1 MVHDS
6 VACFSSEAS
15 PPTKKSP
22 GIFERIK
29 QSLDGRAER
38 RQSDQ
43 FVKQM
48 EKMASQDKWSLGD
61 FAAEL
66 DTALGGWRSKIP
78 GMGNL
83 EQVKAIKGSQKIVN
97 AVVDEMGRDTD
108 IEAVQHLRRK
118 EKLKMSLKSGVSLED
133 INMLVQQC
141 QSMYVMH
148 RVLRY
153 RKLNGKSI
161 PKDEPSMKA
170 ALQADGGKILKPG
183 EKKAMQKKR
192 SKRSMTGTARR

>member
-1 MVHDS
+1 
-6 VACFSSEAS
+6 
-15 PPTKKSP
+15 
-22 GIFERIK
+22 
-29 QSLDGRAER
+29 
-38 RQSDQ
+38 
-43 FVKQM
+43 
-48 EKMASQDKWSLGD
+48 
-61 FAAEL
+61 
-66 DTALGGWRSKIP
+66 
-78 GMGNL
+78 
-83 EQVKAIKGSQKIVN
+83 
-97 AVVDEMGRDTD
+97 
-108 IEAVQHLRRK
+108 
-118 EKLKMSLKSGVSLED
+118 MSLKSGVSLED